1 MQKVIL
7 VGDHMQLQ
15 PTVMSNNC
23 RYTRYNR
30 SLFERLAIKNPPL
43 LLDTQYRMVQ
53 TLMDFPNQEFYGGRL
68 ICGRDMIKYPVPFS
82 LRALHSSSMF
92 FDVAYGNEDVM
103 KKSFIN

>member
-15 PTVMSNNC
+15 PTVMSTNC

-30 SLFERLAIKNPPL
+30 SLFERLALKNPPL

-53 TLMDFPNQEFYGGRL
+53 TLMDFPN
-68 ICGRDMIKYPVPFS
+68 
-82 LRALHSSSMF
+82 
-92 FDVAYGNEDVM
+92 
-103 KKSFIN
+103 